1 MNNSEL
7 TPVSLNNQ
15 IINDFT
21 QNVQDSITSFIL
33 KYFHGNELLTEL
45 PGKIVNVNLNT
56 VLKNMELSDSQIK
69 ILSDYINSYQ
79 F

>member
-21 QNVQDSITSFIL
+21 QNIQDSIRAFIL
-33 KYFHGNELLTEL
+33 EYFHGNELLAEL
-45 PGKIVNVNLNT
+45 PGKTVNVNLNT
-56 VLKNMELSDSQIK
+56 VFKNHEHK
-69 ILSDYINSYQ
+69 G
-79 F
+79 